1 MAFATGAECPSWGR
15 LPTRSHQKE
24 MSAAHPASPCL
35 GKNTLSG
42 KMYENELRMALGSFL
57 RTRHLFAEMWVTDI
71 RWPSHSG
78 RARGSPCRV
87 PMHVR
92 PWRVSAR
99 LARGRGCAE
108 PGRGHGAVPVTA
120 WQRACEAS
128 REPRACRVESCSS
141 EAGGDQSW
149 GGGTEQEDAAR
160 SGASSG
166 ARGKVLASPAAS
178 CTRWLLRAVPMH
190 PGPPRAVPVH
200 PGPPKLSSCTPG
212 PPELSPCTPG
222 PPSGRPWEP
231 AADVPREGQVA
242 GWPSARHGLGEGPT
256 LASWA
261 FSVPQRWAGSSEPCL

>member
-1 MAFATGAECPSWGR
+1 MLCPSRVCRFVAFATGAECPSWGR

-57 RTRHLFAEMWVTDI
+57 RTRHLFAEMRVTDI

-99 LARGRGCAE
+99 LARGCGCAE
-108 PGRGHGAVPVTA
+108 PGRGHEAVPVTA

-141 EAGGDQSW
+141 EAGGDQSR

-178 CTRWLLRAVPMH
+178 RTRWLLRAVPMH
-190 PGPPRAVPVH
+190 PRPPQWQALGTGGRRPQGGPGGRVAV
-200 PGPPKLSSCTPG
+200 
-212 PPELSPCTPG
+212 
-222 PPSGRPWEP
+222 RP
-231 AADVPREGQVA
+231 A
-242 GWPSARHGLGEGPT
+242 
-256 LASWA
+256 
-261 FSVPQRWAGSSEPCL
+261 WAGGAAHARLVGFLCAPEMGQQFRTLLVTCQLPA